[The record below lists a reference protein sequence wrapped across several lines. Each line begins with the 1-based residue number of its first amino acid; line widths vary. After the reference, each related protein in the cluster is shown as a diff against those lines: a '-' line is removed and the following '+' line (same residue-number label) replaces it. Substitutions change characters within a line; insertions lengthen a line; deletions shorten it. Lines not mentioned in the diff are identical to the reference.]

1 MDHIRDNT
9 ITLRFDG
16 KDAENHEVELN
27 ILGESFQGF
36 AKILSTAGN
45 FAVIQKYY
53 KRSDLQEVKVYARDP
68 RCNCF
73 SIDAVTSFVSQQQ
86 LFSGLAAAILPLLI
100 QYIFSRNAQKKEE
113 MKHLKD
119 SLDKAIEALGNKDKD
134 TIQGL
139 LNVIDKMATEL
150 RPSVRQAVSPIG
162 NTCST
167 ISIKAGEGIS
177 PLVINEADKE
187 IIDRLEDDE
196 VIPLREYQVLITEFD
211 GVKKTAKIVFLGD
224 EQARRITAEISD
236 PAVMKRDNPYITALQ
251 AFMHAPNDS
260 SASVTVTA
268 KAVARKGAISKLYI
282 MDIN

>member
-1 MDHIRDNT
+1 MDNIRDNI

-16 KDAENHEVELN
+16 KDAQNHEVELGV
-27 ILGESFQGF
+27 LGESFQGF
-36 AKILSTAGN
+36 AKVLSTAGN
-45 FAVIQKYY
+45 FAVSQKYY
-53 KRSDLQEVKVYARDP
+53 KKCNYQEVKVYARDP
-68 RCNCF
+68 RANCF
-73 SIDAVTSFVSQQQ
+73 SIDAVTSFISQQQ

-113 MKHLKD
+113 MKLLKD

-150 RPSVRQAVSPIG
+150 RPAVRQAVSPIG

-167 ISIKAGEGIS
+167 ITIKSGES
-177 PLVINEADKE
+177 STPLVITESDKE
-187 IIDRLEDDE
+187 VIDRLEDDE

-211 GVKKTAKIVFLGD
+211 GVKKTAKIIFVGD
-224 EQARRITAEISD
+224 DNAKRISAEISD
-236 PAVMKRDNPYITALQ
+236 PAVMKKENPYILALQ
-251 AFMHAPNDS
+251 AFMHAPNDP
-260 SASVTVTA
+260 SAGVTVTA
-268 KAVARKGAISKLYI
+268 KAIAKKGAISKLFI